1 VRENDTCTDVDEC
14 SQELNPCNPETET
27 CENLVGTHLCKCKK
41 GLVRVESECVVVE
54 KPAPPE
60 PTPTKKLKK
69 KKRKLKKGKVRTDEG
84 PRMFPWYHTVAPLML
99 LILTYKYTKP
109 NLITSVTILL
119 VLVLA
124 ARYV

>member
-1 VRENDTCTDVDEC
+1 M
-14 SQELNPCNPETET
+14 
-27 CENLVGTHLCKCKK
+27 
-41 GLVRVESECVVVE
+41 VVE

-69 KKRKLKKGKVRTDEG
+69 KKKKKLKKGKVRAEEG

-99 LILTYKYTKP
+99 LILTYKFAKP
-109 NLITSVTILL
+109 NLITSMTILL